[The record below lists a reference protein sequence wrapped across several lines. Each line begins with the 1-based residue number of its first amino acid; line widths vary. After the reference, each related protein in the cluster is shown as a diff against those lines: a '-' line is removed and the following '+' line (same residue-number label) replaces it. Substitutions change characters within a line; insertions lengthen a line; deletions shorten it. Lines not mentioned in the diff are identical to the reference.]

1 LVTRVFR
8 YPILLVL
15 AGALTG
21 LSAAGCSP
29 LGPTESPEKLP
40 NSSVSIEPFSGSL
53 PLKGFAFYS
62 FSVVDGGTTY
72 LSLVSLKE
80 AGVASEALVTI
91 GLGTPRG
98 TSCFATNV
106 LSVAATGSLQVTGT
120 TGRGVHCA
128 LVSDPGNL
136 TKDATFSLNIV
147 RPR

>member
-1 LVTRVFR
+1 MTRVFR
-8 YPILLVL
+8 YPSLLVL
-15 AGALTG
+15 AGVLTG

-29 LGPTESPEKLP
+29 LGPTESTEKLP
-40 NSSVSIEPFSGSL
+40 NASVTIETFSGAL

-72 LSLVSLKE
+72 LSLISLKE
-80 AGVASEALVTI
+80 GGVDSGALVTI